1 MNYLKIVLVVSLLG
15 NSYLSV
21 KYFFSKEDEVK
32 SNEVRDIK
40 FQNNDLIVRVENFGK
55 RIKVN
60 VQNDER
66 MFLDALYSEGSDS
79 HDRLMII
86 EKLVPNGYM
95 LKFISPKGEII
106 GEEILNVP
114 SKIKKNPNHK

>member
-1 MNYLKIVLVVSLLG
+1 MNYLNYLKIGLVVSLLG
-15 NSYLSV
+15 NSYLGV
-21 KYFFSKEDEVK
+21 KYFSSKGDEVK
-32 SNEVRDIK
+32 SHEVRDIK

-66 MFLDALYSEGSDS
+66 MFLDALYSEGADS
-79 HDRLMII
+79 HDRLMIT

-95 LKFISPKGEII
+95 VKFISPKGEII
-106 GEEILNVP
+106 GEE
-114 SKIKKNPNHK
+114 KIK